1 MLDYLH
7 GNVSKQATAV
17 SAADVGSNF
26 DAVAMRTQFAF

>member
-7 GNVSKQATAV
+7 GSVSKQASSLSAV
-17 SAADVGSNF
+17 DVRSSF